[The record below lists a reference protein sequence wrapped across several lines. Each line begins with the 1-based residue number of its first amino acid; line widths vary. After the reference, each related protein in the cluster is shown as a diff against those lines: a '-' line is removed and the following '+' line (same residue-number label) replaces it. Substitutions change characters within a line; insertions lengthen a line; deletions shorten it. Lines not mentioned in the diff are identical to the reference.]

1 MSMKSGTATDFAKLV
16 AVPNSCGQALVIVLW
31 IMGLLTAMTGAIL
44 VQSQHGLRLGAH
56 PYAMLQ
62 RRAAADAAVYYA
74 LAVVRRDT
82 EQAPPA
88 VDHLEEPW
96 ATGTDQDQPLFDE
109 VAAGE
114 ARFAIGVSINGVWTP
129 GLIDEERKLNV
140 NTASA
145 FSLSYVLTAAGET
158 APGAV
163 AEEIVGRRPFFSVE
177 ELRLIPG
184 LREEVFDAAAPW
196 LTAHGAGLVNA
207 NTAPAEVLQA
217 LGCVAED
224 IIAQRPHAA
233 PPAACPATTF
243 TSTAFT
249 VPIEAWVA
257 PEGGARARWRAIVQ
271 RDGRI
276 LAWEAVPAS

>member
-1 MSMKSGTATDFAKLV
+1 MTTR
-16 AVPNSCGQALVIVLW
+16 GQALIIVLW

-82 EQAPPA
+82 EQPPPA

-96 ATGTDQDQPLFDE
+96 ATGTGDDGPLFDE
-109 VAAGE
+109 QPAGE
-114 ARFAIGVSINGVWTP
+114 ARFAVGRRVDGAWVP

-145 FSLSYVLTAAGET
+145 FSLSAVLTAAGDT
-158 APGAV
+158 APGAMTD
-163 AEEIVGRRPFFSVE
+163 EIVGRRPFFSIE
-177 ELRLIPG
+177 ELRLVPG
-184 LREEVFDAAAPW
+184 MREEVFDAVAPW
-196 LTAHGAGLVNA
+196 LTAHGAGQVNV
-207 NTAPAEVLQA
+207 NTAPAEVLNA
-217 LGCVAED
+217 LGCPAAAV
-224 IIAQRPHAA
+224 IAQRPYLAR
-233 PPAACPATTF
+233 PDTCSATIV
-243 TSTAFT
+243 TSTVFT
-249 VPIEAWVA
+249 VPIETWIA
-257 PEGGARARWRAIVQ
+257 PEGSRARWRAIVQ

-276 LAWEAVPAS
+276 LAWHAVPAS

>member
-74 LAVVRRDT
+74 LAVLRRDT
-82 EQAPPA
+82 EQAPA
-88 VDHLEEPW
+88 VDHLAEPW
-96 ATGTDQDQPLFDE
+96 ATGTGDDGPLFDE
-109 VAAGE
+109 QPAGE
-114 ARFAIGVSINGVWTP
+114 ARFAVGRRVDGAWVP
-129 GLIDEERKLNV
+129 GLMDEERKLNV

-145 FSLSYVLTAAGET
+145 FSLSYVLTAAGEPS
-158 APGAV
+158 PGAV
-163 AEEIVGRRPFFSVE
+163 TDEIIGQRPFFSIE
-177 ELRLIPG
+177 ELRLVPG
-184 LREEVFDAAAPW
+184 LREEVFDAVAPW

-207 NTAPAEVLQA
+207 NTAPAEVLNA
-217 LGCVAED
+217 LGCPAAAV
-224 IIAQRPHAA
+224 IAQRPHAA
-233 PPAACPATTF
+233 PPTACPATTV
-243 TSTAFT
+243 TSIAFT

-257 PEGGARARWRAIVQ
+257 PEGSRARWRAIVQ